1 MFTAQNFCGAKR
13 IRAPFAPPRLSDPRK
28 VEAEAHAVATNSDT
42 VKPEEIIF
50 DFNAAISEA
59 SINLWVTAGIGSCH
73 IKTSAGTSAP
83 T

>member
-1 MFTAQNFCGAKR
+1 M
-13 IRAPFAPPRLSDPRK
+13 
-28 VEAEAHAVATNSDT
+28 EAEAHAVATNSDT